1 MQNGKNMDQYTR
13 MTETPVAPLLIRLAI
28 PTTISMLVT
37 SIYNMADAAFV
48 GQLGNAASGAIGI
61 VFGYMAIL
69 QAIGFIAAGIA
80 LVILM
85 PGFAVET
92 ILAVILCLVF
102 GTGTA
107 FIALSRDV
115 KKPKLDWVTEHEAV
129 KQNYGVLF
137 SMLISW
143 AILIAVAG
151 LCYFMITWEWSMEII
166 FAVLLVVLLGIA
178 AVTYR
183 HLMKNVDKYYC
194 AG

>member
-1 MQNGKNMDQYTR
+1 MMAYMGGMNSCLSTAVTR
-13 MTETPVAPLLIRLAI
+13 EGRGHEFIKALPVSARTLIHAKLA
-28 PTTISMLVT
+28 
-37 SIYNMADAAFV
+37 V
-48 GQLGNAASGAIGI
+48 GGG
-61 VFGYMAIL
+61 L

-166 FAVLLVVLLGIA
+166 FGVLLVVLLGIA